1 MFLTIVSQGCR
12 LFSFIYISHVFDRS
26 CFLILI
32 KSKKHRQS
40 IDYQCFFPVGVTGF
54 EPATTRPPDVY
65 SNRAELHPELR
76 MQRYAF
82 IWNKQAFRL
91 ILFT

>member
-1 MFLTIVSQGCR
+1 MSLTDYSQGCR

-40 IDYQCFFPVGVTGF
+40 SDYQCFFSSRGDWIRTSDH
-54 EPATTRPPDVY
+54 TPPRRV
-65 SNRAELHPELR
+65 L
-76 MQRYAF
+76 
-82 IWNKQAFRL
+82 
-91 ILFT
+91 

>member
-1 MFLTIVSQGCR
+1 MFLAIVSQGCR

-40 IDYQCFFPVGVTGF
+40 IDYQCFFQSG
-54 EPATTRPPDVY
+54 
-65 SNRAELHPELR
+65 
-76 MQRYAF
+76 
-82 IWNKQAFRL
+82 
-91 ILFT
+91 

>member
-12 LFSFIYISHVFDRS
+12 LFSLYISHVFDRS

-40 IDYQCFFPVGVTGF
+40 IDYQCFFQSG
-54 EPATTRPPDVY
+54 
-65 SNRAELHPELR
+65 
-76 MQRYAF
+76 
-82 IWNKQAFRL
+82 
-91 ILFT
+91 

>member
-40 IDYQCFFPVGVTGF
+40 MIINAFSSRGDWIRTSDH
-54 EPATTRPPDVY
+54 TPPRRV
-65 SNRAELHPELR
+65 L
-76 MQRYAF
+76 
-82 IWNKQAFRL
+82 
-91 ILFT
+91 